1 MKKAVLD
8 ILEKIEYYKR
18 HFVTPEKYIPKIFK
32 KRAGYE
38 PDLLNPKS
46 FNEKLQWLKLHD
58 KNPLYTTLV
67 DKYEVK
73 EYIAQI
79 IGEMYVIPTLGVWDA
94 FEEIDFSTLPN
105 QFVLKCT
112 HDSGGLVIC
121 KDKSKLDIK
130 KTRTKIKKSLD
141 FNYYYLG
148 FEWPYKNVKPRIIA
162 ETYLEDTKTSELRD
176 YKFFVFNG
184 TVRALFIV
192 TNRNVDSHEA
202 NMDFFDENFK
212 HLPFERVYKNA
223 IHLREKPVMFDEM
236 KVLAEK
242 LAKNIP
248 FVRVDFYEV
257 DGHIYFGEMTFYP
270 GCGWEP
276 FTPQSW
282 DYVMGEWLRLP
293 DNG

>member
-130 KTRTKIKKSLD
+130 
-141 FNYYYLG
+141 N
-148 FEWPYKNVKPRIIA
+148 KN
-162 ETYLEDTKTSELRD
+162 
-176 YKFFVFNG
+176 
-184 TVRALFIV
+184 
-192 TNRNVDSHEA
+192 
-202 NMDFFDENFK
+202 ENQKEF
-212 HLPFERVYKNA
+212 
-223 IHLREKPVMFDEM
+223 
-236 KVLAEK
+236 
-242 LAKNIP
+242 
-248 FVRVDFYEV
+248 
-257 DGHIYFGEMTFYP
+257 
-270 GCGWEP
+270 
-276 FTPQSW
+276 
-282 DYVMGEWLRLP
+282 RL
-293 DNG
+293 